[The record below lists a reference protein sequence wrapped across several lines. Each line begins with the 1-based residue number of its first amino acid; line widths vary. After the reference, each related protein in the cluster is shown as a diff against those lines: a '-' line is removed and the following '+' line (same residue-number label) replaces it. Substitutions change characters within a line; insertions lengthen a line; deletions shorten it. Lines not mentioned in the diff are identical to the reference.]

1 MSSCAIQ
8 PSTARPVPCP
18 QPSPVSH
25 VSCIS
30 SSNDST
36 GSQPWE
42 IEQSAEI
49 SKCREFASNTCGCKM
64 ANGKPCSGLFSVE
77 QFIEFRAQCSFLTH
91 EQLDLVL
98 MGSILSTV
106 NACDKGVGHHQA
118 KRQRITVTF
127 MHRGYHLCRN
137 TYTFLY
143 RVSKHRIQSIKE
155 HVLEHGLV
163 TRTHG
168 NTRRLPHHALT
179 LDTIM
184 NVLTFITNYAEQNAI
199 LLPGRIPQFKRDD
212 IKVLP
217 CSDSKKVNSNM
228 TVTSELSPLICT

>member
-1 MSSCAIQ
+1 MSSQ

-18 QPSPVSH
+18 QTSAVSH

-30 SSNDST
+30 SNDDTT

-42 IEQSAEI
+42 IEQSAEL
-49 SKCREFASNTCGCKM
+49 SKCREFANNTCGCKM

-77 QFIEFRAQCSFLTH
+77 QFIEFRAQSSFLTH

-98 MGSILSTV
+98 MGSVLSTV
-106 NACDKGVGHHQA
+106 NASDKGVGRHQA

-127 MHRGYHLCRN
+127 MHKGYHICRG

-143 RVSKHRIQSIKE
+143 GVSKHRIQSIKE
-155 HVLEHGLV
+155 HVLENGLV

-179 LDTIM
+179 LDETM
-184 NVLTFITNYAEQNAI
+184 NVLKFITNYAEQNAI

-217 CSDSKKVNSNM
+217 CSDSKKVK
-228 TVTSELSPLICT
+228 

>member
-1 MSSCAIQ
+1 MSSQ

-18 QPSPVSH
+18 QTSAVSH

-30 SSNDST
+30 SIDDTT

-42 IEQSAEI
+42 IEQSAEL
-49 SKCREFASNTCGCKM
+49 SKYREFANNTCGCKM

-77 QFIEFRAQCSFLTH
+77 QFIEFRAQSSFLTH

-98 MGSILSTV
+98 MGSVLSTV
-106 NACDKGVGHHQA
+106 NASDKGVGRHQA

-127 MHRGYHLCRN
+127 MHKGYHICRG

-143 RVSKHRIQSIKE
+143 GVSKHRIQSIKE
-155 HVLEHGLV
+155 HVLENGLV

-179 LDTIM
+179 LDETM
-184 NVLTFITNYAEQNAI
+184 NVLKFITNHAEQNAI

-217 CSDSKKVNSNM
+217 CSDSKKVK
-228 TVTSELSPLICT
+228 

>member
-1 MSSCAIQ
+1 MSSQ

-18 QPSPVSH
+18 QTSAVSH

-30 SSNDST
+30 STDDTT

-42 IEQSAEI
+42 IEQSAEL
-49 SKCREFASNTCGCKM
+49 SKCREFANNTCGCKM

-77 QFIEFRAQCSFLTH
+77 QFIEFRAQSSFLTH

-98 MGSILSTV
+98 MGSVLSTV
-106 NACDKGVGHHQA
+106 NASDKGVGRHQA

-127 MHRGYHLCRN
+127 MHKGYHICRG

-143 RVSKHRIQSIKE
+143 GVSKHRIQSIKE
-155 HVLEHGLV
+155 HVLENGLV

-168 NTRRLPHHALT
+168 NIRRLPHHALT
-179 LDTIM
+179 LDETM
-184 NVLTFITNYAEQNAI
+184 NVLKFITNYVEQNAI
-199 LLPGRIPQFKRDD
+199 LLPGHIPQFKRDD

-217 CSDSKKVNSNM
+217 CSDSKKVK
-228 TVTSELSPLICT
+228 